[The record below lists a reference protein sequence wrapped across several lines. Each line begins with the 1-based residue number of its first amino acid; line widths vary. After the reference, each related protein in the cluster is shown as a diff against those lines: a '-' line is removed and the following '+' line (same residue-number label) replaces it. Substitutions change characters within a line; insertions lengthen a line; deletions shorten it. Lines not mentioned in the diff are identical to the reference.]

1 MAKKEQNRRKKNAA
15 ERKWDQEDAL
25 EVYIKFYDAAS
36 KFYELVSDY
45 NGNYGEIGVMY
56 YDQMRKEFDHAHW
69 IVQRSKEDYVAEDLE
84 GCWETTTHAHIY
96 RDRNAGGSV

>member
-1 MAKKEQNRRKKNAA
+1 MAKKKQDRRKKNAA

-25 EVYIKFYDAAS
+25 EVYVKFYDAAS

-69 IVQRSKEDYVAEDLE
+69 IIQRSKEDYVAEDLE